1 MPYCVFSI
9 PSATFLIL
17 SCFIYVGVV
26 RVSELS
32 LESVFGPG
40 HEGVVQT
47 TAFRPSLN
55 QTEITVPAH
64 GDGQFVALDVV
75 IQGLGGQDQVQAPYL
90 LTVKEETCFHNNLPG
105 ELNPTKTSSGN
116 TGMMAKKHLIQTN
129 IKRINEGTAD
139 YNELPGKVR
148 AKCEGK
154 EIFRGDYKFLSQD
167 QYEESTEAENYIGDS
182 QYSVLSPRTKRGS
195 PHPQCMREHKCAYDG
210 GHGCFLFDGDHIYDG
225 QCQKCVCC
233 KKDCPHSP
241 IENDCNCR
249 DLTAETFLNCYN
261 SQIWYGFPYSS
272 GDTCTSPTNGGW
284 STWSDWTA
292 CFTGLNG
299 NQIRERSRQCDN
311 PEPANGGSDC
321 PGNWNGQKVTERLPC
336 SAPSQGCPQVQ
347 LTKVN
352 YDYTYYNWPA
362 TSSRLTFEARGSHD
376 VHVLF
381 SFCDGCDG
389 FEIVIGGNLLGNL
402 KSIIRGKKQ
411 EGNLF
416 SRLWTETPNILSPTE
431 MRSFWIDIKRE
442 GAGVKIDVG
451 KGTEVTGFM
460 SRTWDTMVHTWNPHG
475 SWPPTYVAFAAFVLG
490 PEIEYK
496 FCLSPTIYY

>member
-1 MPYCVFSI
+1 M
-9 PSATFLIL
+9 
-17 SCFIYVGVV
+17 
-26 RVSELS
+26 
-32 LESVFGPG
+32 
-40 HEGVVQT
+40 
-47 TAFRPSLN
+47 
-55 QTEITVPAH
+55 
-64 GDGQFVALDVV
+64 
-75 IQGLGGQDQVQAPYL
+75 
-90 LTVKEETCFHNNLPG
+90 NNLPG

-129 IKRINEGTAD
+129 IKRINEDTPD

-182 QYSVLSPRTKRGS
+182 QYSVFSQSRRTKRGS
-195 PHPQCMREHKCAYDG
+195 PQCMREHKCAYRG
-210 GHGCFLFDGDHIYDG
+210 GRGCFFFDGEHIYDG

-241 IENDCNCR
+241 IGNDCNCR
-249 DLTAETFLNCYN
+249 DLRAETFLNCYN
-261 SQIWYGFPYSS
+261 SQIGYGFPYSS
-272 GDTCTSPTNGGW
+272 GDTCTSPTNGGL
-284 STWSDWTA
+284 SPWSDWTA
-292 CFTGLNG
+292 CFTGPYG

-321 PGNWNGQKVTERLPC
+321 PGNWIETEDCPDC
-336 SAPSQGCPQVQ
+336 ASQGCPQIQ

-362 TSSRLTFEARGSHD
+362 TSSRLTFEARGHND

-381 SFCDGCDG
+381 SLCDGCNG
-389 FEIVIGGNLLGNL
+389 FEIVIGGWSNRQ
-402 KSIIRGKKQ
+402 SIIRGYKQ
-411 EGNLF
+411 EGSPLD
-416 SRLWTETPNILSPTE
+416 SGLWTETPNILSPTE
-431 MRSFWIDIKRE
+431 MRRFWIDIKRE

-460 SRTWDTMVHTWNPHG
+460 SRTWDTMVHPWNPHG
-475 SWPPTYVAFAAFVLG
+475 SWPPRYVAFAAFG
-490 PEIEYK
+490 TEIEYK